1 MTELPSSVRWQ
12 LWIVAF
18 GFFMQS
24 LDTTIV
30 NTALPSMAK
39 SLGESPLHMHMVI
52 VSYVLTVAIMLPASG
67 WLADRVGVRNI
78 FFSAIILFTLGSLFC
93 AQAATLDQL
102 VLARVLQGVGGAMMV
117 PVGRLTV
124 MKIVPRAQY
133 MAAMTFVTLPG
144 QVGPLLGPALGGLL
158 VEYASWHWIF
168 LINIPVGIIGA
179 IATLWLMPNYTL
191 QTRRFDMFGFI
202 LLALG
207 MATLTLALDGKK
219 GLGISP
225 LLLSALVV
233 IGVASI
239 VLYLWYARGNDNAL
253 FSLNL
258 FRNRTFSLGLS
269 GSFAGRIGS
278 GMLPFMTPVFLQIGL
293 GFTPFHAGM
302 MMIPMVLGSMGM
314 KRIVVQVVNRF
325 GYRRVLMVAT
335 VGLALVSLL
344 FMAVAL
350 AGWYWLLP
358 VVLFVQGMIN
368 SSRFSSMN
376 TLTLKDLPDDLASS
390 GNSMLSMVMQ
400 LSMSIG
406 VTLAGMLLG
415 LFGQQHI
422 SADAATTHQVFLYTY
437 LSMAVIIALPACL
450 FPAFRMILQAMPLS
464 PDIKGVSREAMASRY
479 YRQAVPGDFGHLH
492 RAADQHALGGAH
504 QF

>member
-1 MTELPSSVRWQ
+1 MTDLPSSVRWQ

-18 GFFMQS
+18 GFFMQA

-52 VSYVLTVAIMLPASG
+52 VSYVLTVAVMLPASG

-78 FFSAIILFTLGSLFC
+78 FFCAIVLFTAGSLFC
-93 AQAATLDQL
+93 AQAATLDGL
-102 VLARVLQGVGGAMMV
+102 ILARVLQGVGGAMMV

-124 MKIVPRAQY
+124 MKIVPRSQY

-144 QVGPLLGPALGGLL
+144 QVGPLLGPALGGML

-168 LINIPVGIIGA
+168 LINIPVDIVGA
-179 IATLWLMPNYTL
+179 IATLCLMPNYTL
-191 QTRRFDMFGFI
+191 QTRRFDLFGFV
-202 LLALG
+202 LLAAG
-207 MATLTLALDGKK
+207 MATLTLALDGNK

-225 LLLSALVV
+225 LWLAGLVAV
-233 IGVASI
+233 GVASI
-239 VLYLWYARGNDNAL
+239 LYYLRHARGNRNAL
-253 FSLNL
+253 FSLKL
-258 FRNRTFSLGLS
+258 FNNRTFSLGLG

-293 GFTPFHAGM
+293 GFTPFHAGL

-325 GYRRVLMVAT
+325 GYRRVLVAST
-335 VGLALVSLL
+335 IGLALVSLL

-358 VVLFVQGMIN
+358 VVLFMQGMIN
-368 SSRFSSMN
+368 ASRFSSMN

-390 GNSMLSMVMQ
+390 GNSLLSMVMQ

-406 VTLAGMLLG
+406 VTVAGMLLG
-415 LFGQQHI
+415 FYGQQHI
-422 SADAATTHQVFLYTY
+422 SADAPTTHQVFLYTY
-437 LSMAVIIALPACL
+437 LSMAVVIALPAL
-450 FPAFRMILQAMPLS
+450 IFARV
-464 PDIKGVSREAMASRY
+464 PDDTTVNTVIRRRKRSES
-479 YRQAVPGDFGHLH
+479 
-492 RAADQHALGGAH
+492 
-504 QF
+504 

>member
-1 MTELPSSVRWQ
+1 MTDLPSSVRWQ

-18 GFFMQS
+18 GFFMQA

-52 VSYVLTVAIMLPASG
+52 VSYVLTVAVMLPASG

-78 FFSAIILFTLGSLFC
+78 FFCAIVLFTAGSLFC
-93 AQAATLDQL
+93 AQAATLDGL
-102 VLARVLQGVGGAMMV
+102 ILARVLQGVGGAMMV

-124 MKIVPRAQY
+124 MKIVPRSQY

-144 QVGPLLGPALGGLL
+144 QVGPLLGPALGGML

-168 LINIPVGIIGA
+168 LINIPVAIVGA
-179 IATLWLMPNYTL
+179 IATLCLMPNYTL
-191 QTRRFDMFGFI
+191 QTRRFDLFGFV
-202 LLALG
+202 LLTAG
-207 MATLTLALDGKK
+207 MATLTLALDGNK

-225 LLLSALVV
+225 LWLAGLVAV
-233 IGVASI
+233 GVASI
-239 VLYLWYARGNDNAL
+239 LYYLRHARGNRNAL
-253 FSLNL
+253 FSLKL
-258 FRNRTFSLGLS
+258 FNNRTFSLGLG

-293 GFTPFHAGM
+293 GFTPFHAGL

-325 GYRRVLMVAT
+325 GYRRVLVAST
-335 VGLALVSLL
+335 IGLALVSLL

-358 VVLFVQGMIN
+358 VVLFMQGMIN
-368 SSRFSSMN
+368 ASRFSSMN

-390 GNSMLSMVMQ
+390 GNSLLSMVMQ

-406 VTLAGMLLG
+406 VTVAGMLLG
-415 LFGQQHI
+415 FYGQQHI
-422 SADAATTHQVFLYTY
+422 SADAPTTHQVFLSTY
-437 LSMAVIIALPACL
+437 LSMAVVIALPAL
-450 FPAFRMILQAMPLS
+450 IFARV
-464 PDIKGVSREAMASRY
+464 PDDTTVNTVIRRRKRSES
-479 YRQAVPGDFGHLH
+479 
-492 RAADQHALGGAH
+492 
-504 QF
+504 